1 MLINKL
7 QNLLF
12 QLRLRSLAA
21 QLCGL
26 FVEVESAQF
35 ESRLSDTLPVI
46 EQHLEPGKYKQVKY
60 WPSSILHVFFF
71 TLEMTHFLLD
81 KEIEIS

>member
-1 MLINKL
+1 M
-7 QNLLF
+7 F

-46 EQHLEPGKYKQVKY
+46 EQHLEPGKYKQVEY
-60 WPSSILHVFFF
+60 CPSFILIVVFF
-71 TLEMTHFLLD
+71 TLVMTHFLPD